1 MKITTD
7 TNFLVSAT
15 QWDNSSA
22 NKILVKL
29 INIDSEIFTTQ
40 EILDEFRE
48 VLKKYFNYELEK
60 IENIIQKVL
69 TFLTLVEPDE
79 KLEVVKEDIDDNKI
93 IECAV
98 KSKSDYILSYDNHL
112 LKIREYNGIKIIRP
126 EEINNLI

>member
-93 IECAV
+93 KKFFRFV
-98 KSKSDYILSYDNHL
+98 RNFWM
-112 LKIREYNGIKIIRP
+112 LKIPVSSI
-126 EEINNLI
+126 LTL

>member
-40 EILDEFRE
+40 EILDEFRK

>member
-40 EILDEFRE
+40 EILDEFRK
-48 VLKKYFNYELEK
+48 VLKKYFNYELEE

>member
-48 VLKKYFNYELEK
+48 VLKKYFNYELEE